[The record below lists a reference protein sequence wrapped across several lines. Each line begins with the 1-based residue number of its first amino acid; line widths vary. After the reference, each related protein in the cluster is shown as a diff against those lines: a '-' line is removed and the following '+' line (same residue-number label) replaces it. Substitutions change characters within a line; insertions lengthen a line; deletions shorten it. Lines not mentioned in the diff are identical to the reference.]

1 MTRLLLLLASVHHAI
16 LVFSCASLLLFGSL
30 SIGDTIGDGHDNQ
43 TAVTAAPAEHRG
55 STKAGHNYW
64 RWGYRKTNQIDRL
77 ELPQTALQVKGG
89 PDDVEHLQPRMDIS
103 FWNLVPCYSI
113 HTEPGLCLSTAIC
126 AAIGGTPSGSCMH
139 RMSMTKTC
147 CIINKILTTCS
158 ANVVANNTYWQS
170 PLFGVDSGSVCVMAL
185 HLNTGVIRQNLQS
198 ICQVRLDFDMFSIA
212 QPNTASVCS
221 TDVFRVAGSLN
232 TVPPICGDNSRQH
245 MYLTSKSTA
254 RNIQLIFS
262 IGSAPTID
270 RSWRMK
276 ISLLPCDAD
285 YLEST
290 GTVKSFNWKDVAA
303 SANRQLADQD
313 YQICFRTELV
323 GSNQQVPNTHCLT
336 ECSTTNGGLAFSLSR
351 LATVDVTSS
360 AGGSGVAAVSQCA
373 NDFLFFLG
381 GFDVLGNFNDR
392 FCGNRLNPTPGS
404 AISTPI
410 CSKFKPFHF
419 RYVTDGA
426 ETGDGSNNGCVQA
439 YTKSKRAAGFIVANG
454 KVKEEESKRKEEE
467 EGNNNGVDNS
477 LCTKEAHSLVPGGAW
492 YPWYWLCSRNP
503 GASEDDEV
511 DIISSG
517 I

>member
-1 MTRLLLLLASVHHAI
+1 MTRLLLASVHHAI

-30 SIGDTIGDGHDNQ
+30 SIGDTIGKSSDRDGHENQ
-43 TAVTAAPAEHRG
+43 TAVTAPAEHRG
-55 STKAGHNYW
+55 STKAGHKYW

-77 ELPQTALQVKGG
+77 ELPRTAIEDDEKWMQKFDVPRLHSIFDRYLKTVKKTKWMGRIGKSLQTKWLKSMLSNSIDRHSSSTVKGG

-113 HTEPGLCLSTAIC
+113 HTEPGLCLSTTIC

-285 YLEST
+285 YLAPPNCLQYITEST

-303 SANRQLADQD
+303 STTSQRQLADQD

-351 LATVDVTSS
+351 LATVGGLTSS
-360 AGGSGVAAVSQCA
+360 AGGSGVAAGSQCA

-426 ETGDGSNNGCVQA
+426 ETGDGSNNGFCLNFVQ
-439 YTKSKRAAGFIVANG
+439 F
-454 KVKEEESKRKEEE
+454 
-467 EGNNNGVDNS
+467 
-477 LCTKEAHSLVPGGAW
+477 
-492 YPWYWLCSRNP
+492 
-503 GASEDDEV
+503 
-511 DIISSG
+511 
-517 I
+517 

>member
-1 MTRLLLLLASVHHAI
+1 MTSQLASVHRHAI
-16 LVFSCASLLLFGSL
+16 LIVFVFWLTFGSQ
-30 SIGDTIGDGHDNQ
+30 SICDGSSVESFVSADDGQHNNQ
-43 TAVTAAPAEHRG
+43 TAMEDRKLKG
-55 STKAGHNYW
+55 SQKYW
-64 RWGYRKTNQIDRL
+64 RWAYRKVNQIEKL
-77 ELPQTALQVKGG
+77 ELPRTSVQDDERWMQNFDVPRLHSILDSYLKSVKKTKWMEKIGKSLQSKLLRSILSNTIKRHSSSIKGG
-89 PDDVEHLQPRMDIS
+89 PVDGMIQSRMDIS

-126 AAIGGTPSGSCMH
+126 SAIGGTPSGSCMH
-139 RMSMTKTC
+139 RMSISKTC

-285 YLEST
+285 YLAPPNCLQYITEST
-290 GTVKSFNWKDVAA
+290 GTVKSFNWKDVTA
-303 SANRQLADQD
+303 SATSQRQLADQD
-313 YQICFRTELV
+313 YLICFRTELV
-323 GSNQQVPNTHCLT
+323 GNSQQVPNTHCLT

-351 LATVDVTSS
+351 VATADVTSS
-360 AGGSGVAAVSQCA
+360 SGGSGVTLAIDQCA

-410 CSKFKPFHF
+410 CSKFKPFEI

-426 ETGDGSNNGCVQA
+426 ETSDGSNNGFCLNFVQ
-439 YTKSKRAAGFIVANG
+439 F
-454 KVKEEESKRKEEE
+454 
-467 EGNNNGVDNS
+467 
-477 LCTKEAHSLVPGGAW
+477 
-492 YPWYWLCSRNP
+492 
-503 GASEDDEV
+503 
-511 DIISSG
+511 
-517 I
+517 